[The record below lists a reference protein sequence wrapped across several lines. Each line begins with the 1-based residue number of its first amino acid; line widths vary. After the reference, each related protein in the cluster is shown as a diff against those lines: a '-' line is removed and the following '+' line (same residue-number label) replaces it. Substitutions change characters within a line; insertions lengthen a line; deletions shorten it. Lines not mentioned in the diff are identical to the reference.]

1 MKNSTKGA
9 ILKTI
14 AVGIDVGVPLA
25 ATLTQFPLW
34 VEQSAEATMSGLCL
48 VLLGISVL
56 PFLKQLK
63 EYFKSPSA
71 WVVWGIIFVL
81 LLMLR
86 NIIDQILIVSFAGLI
101 SNAIGAGIYNI
112 GKAIEEKD
120 KKKEVADNG
129 DKSA

>member
-9 ILKTI
+9 IIKTV
-14 AVGIDVGVPLA
+14 ALGIDVGVPLA

-48 VLLGISVL
+48 VLLGLSVL

-81 LLMLR
+81 LLMLK
-86 NIIDQILIVSFAGLI
+86 NIIDQILVVSLAGLI
-101 SNAIGAGIYNI
+101 ANAIGAGMYNI
-112 GKAIEEKD
+112 GKVVGEKED
-120 KKKEVADNG
+120 KRGVKNNG